1 MAHAIWKGSISF
13 GLVEIPV
20 GLYSA
25 ETGDELKLHMLDKRD
40 HAPIGYTRINKT
52 TGEPVEW
59 EQIVKGYEL
68 DDGRVVVLTDEEL
81 KSANPEA
88 TETVD
93 IVQFVDGREI
103 DTVYYERPYY
113 LAPLSR
119 GGKAY
124 ALLRETLRQSGKVGI
139 ARVVIRTRQYVA
151 ALVVRGSALVL
162 NLLRYPH
169 DLRDPAELDLPAEGA
184 KVAGV
189 SDKELELASRL
200 VEGMVAHFD
209 PGQFRDDYREDLLAL
224 IQRKADTGVAE
235 PSKAKPREKAAGVV
249 DIMELLRRSVQQGGE
264 GEKKRP
270 ARSASGKGR
279 AANVDREPEHG
290 VRAAHRRP
298 RRAAKK

>member
-40 HAPIGYTRINKT
+40 HAPVGYNRVNKT

-68 DDGRVVVLTDEEL
+68 DDGRVVVLDDQEL
-81 KSANPEA
+81 KNANPEA

-93 IVQFVDGREI
+93 IVQFVDGSEI
-103 DTVYYERPYY
+103 DSVYFDRPYY

-124 ALLRETLRQSGKVGI
+124 ALLRETLRRSGKVGV

-151 ALVVRGSALVL
+151 ALVVRGPALVL
-162 NLLRYPH
+162 NLLRYQH
-169 DLRDPAELDLPAEGA
+169 ELRDPAELDLPGENLRE
-184 KVAGV
+184 VGV
-189 SDKELELASRL
+189 SDKELELAERL
-200 VEGMVAHFD
+200 VEGMIAHFD
-209 PGQFRDDYREDLLAL
+209 PTQFRDDYREDLLAL

-235 PSKAKPREKAAGVV
+235 PSRAKPKEKAAGVV

-264 GEKKRP
+264 GEPKRG
-270 ARSASGKGR
+270 SHGKSR
-279 AANVDREPEHG
+279 AANVDREAASG
-290 VRAAHRRP
+290 RRAAHRRP
-298 RRAAKK
+298 RSAAKK